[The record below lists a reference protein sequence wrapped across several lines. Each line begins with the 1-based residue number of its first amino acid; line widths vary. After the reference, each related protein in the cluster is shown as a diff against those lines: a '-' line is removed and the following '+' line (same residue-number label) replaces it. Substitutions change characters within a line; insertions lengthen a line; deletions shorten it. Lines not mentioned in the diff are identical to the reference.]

1 MVAKS
6 LKNLIAVLSG
16 AIFIVAPVFVLTAEA
31 ATYAISPTPISTSV
45 GKSFTITVNVD
56 SDKAYNSGGGTLKF
70 DTSYLTASR
79 ASKDGSAFS
88 IWTTEPA
95 ISGGA
100 GTVNFEGGHTA
111 ALSGRKKIISV
122 TFTAKKEGSTS
133 ISFDKGSIMPA
144 DGSGADIYQPA
155 GNTSVTIGAG
165 VAGNNTE
172 PVSKPTSKTQTTSQE
187 DTSSGGGDLP
197 ELPIISSLTHP
208 KEDAYAGSPTAKFSW
223 ELPLDV
229 SIVRVEVDQSS
240 TTIPKQSYDPAIAE
254 KEFPKFSDGINW
266 LHVRYKNSGGWGP
279 TAHRKFMVDRVPP
292 KEFTVTATVPEKES
306 NVILAFET
314 SDELSGLA
322 NYEVSLD
329 GGQARKISLAEIK
342 EGKYPLLS
350 VPNGSHS
357 VKITAYD
364 NGGNKR
370 EAEAA
375 FMVNA
380 PVKEEKP
387 AETEQKSSLWTFIAI
402 AVLFACIGGLIGIIW
417 RERSSFH
424 SEKFATKREAD
435 EVRDRISSVFAALR
449 EEIDEQSN
457 RLFQKPNPSAEDREV
472 LRRIHEAMD
481 LSEEILAKEAE
492 DVRKMLMR

>member
-1 MVAKS
+1 MIAKS
-6 LKNLIAVLSG
+6 LKNLIAVVSG
-16 AIFIVAPVFVLTAEA
+16 AIFFVAPVFVLTAEA
-31 ATYAISPTPISTSV
+31 ATYAVSPTPVSTSV

-56 SDKAYNSGGGTLKF
+56 SDKAYNSGGGTLKYDPAF
-70 DTSYLTASR
+70 LTASR
-79 ASKDGSAFS
+79 ATKDGSAFS

-95 ISGGA
+95 ISGGS
-100 GTVNFEGGHTA
+100 GTVTFEGGHTA
-111 ALSGRKKIISV
+111 ALSGRRKIISV

-133 ISFDKGSIMPA
+133 ITFDKGSIMPA
-144 DGSGADIYQPA
+144 DGSGADIYQA
-155 GNTSVTIGAG
+155 AQATSVTIGAG
-165 VAGNNTE
+165 VAGATAE
-172 PVSKPTSKTQTTSQE
+172 EKPSSKPAAKTQT
-187 DTSSGGGDLP
+187 DTEEKGNGDLP

-208 KEDAYAGSPTAKFSW
+208 KEDAYSGAPTAKFAW

-229 SIVRVEVDQSS
+229 SIVRVEVDKAS

-254 KEFPKFSDGINW
+254 KEFPKFVDGVNW
-266 LHVRYKNSGGWGP
+266 VHVRYKNSGGWGP

-306 NVILAFET
+306 NVTLAFET

-322 NYEVSLD
+322 NYEISLD
-329 GGQARKISLAEIK
+329 GGQARKISLAEVK

-370 EAEAA
+370 EAETA

-387 AETEQKSSLWTFIAI
+387 AETEQKASLWTYIAI

-417 RERSSFH
+417 RERSSFR